1 MAGNLVV
8 KKVVGGKI
16 HGVCA
21 WTGRHLVSRIVA
33 QSQNGGCARDSQG
46 NWYGVIKDGRIGAEL
61 ELAYERDVLPP
72 EKRKLYNEA
81 I

>member
-1 MAGNLVV
+1 
-8 KKVVGGKI
+8 
-16 HGVCA
+16 
-21 WTGRHLVSRIVA
+21 LVSRIVA

-72 EKRKLYNEA
+72 EKRKLYKEA